1 MPGSEN
7 DIVISSIHSRRSK
20 RGFTLIETCV
30 SMYLLLVGVLVFAG
44 MAVFANKIG
53 LQAKLRTSAY
63 QIARQQVEALKST
76 NFDNL
81 VSVAE
86 TPFDIPEE
94 VIRGLPGGD
103 NAKYEV
109 TGAYK
114 VEDRNSSTK
123 SVTVRIK
130 WRNASSPEGRIA
142 PWSEVRLA
150 TILVRPGSV
159 TAPGAPLPSA
169 TPPPPPPT
177 LPPAPTGSPTGGAP
191 KGKGK

>member
-20 RGFTLIETCV
+20 TGFTLLETCV
-30 SMYLLLVGVLVFAG
+30 SMYLLLIGVLVFAG

-123 SVTVRIK
+123 TVTVRIK

-169 TPPPPPPT
+169 TPPPPSPT
-177 LPPAPTGSPTGGAP
+177 LPLAPTGSPTGGAP
-191 KGKGK
+191 KAKGK